1 LRLSGINT
9 GGTPFPRCSR
19 LVLARTPGEGTD
31 FVLEL
36 RRTASAPGVCTEGH
50 CLPPVFSFGPGEDA
64 RRRESAGRHPPGAL
78 LSPGVLGWSW
88 QGRPAKGE
96 RRASTPR
103 GTAFP
108 RCSRLVL
115 ARTPGEG
122 RAPGVNTGGTPFP
135 RCSRLVLART
145 PGEGRAPGVN
155 TGGTTFPRC
164 SRLVLARTPGEGRA
178 PGVHT
183 GGTPFPRCARL
194 VLARTPGEGT
204 DFVLELRRTAS
215 APGVCAGRPQN
226 RHCLVTSQQTTPTQ
240 TAIFRECLVPC

>member
-145 PGEGRAPGVN
+145 PGEGRAPGV
-155 TGGTTFPRC
+155 
-164 SRLVLARTPGEGRA
+164 
-178 PGVHT
+178 HT

>member
-122 RAPGVNTGGTPFP
+122 RAPGVNTGGT
-135 RCSRLVLART
+135 
-145 PGEGRAPGVN
+145 
-155 TGGTTFPRC
+155 TFPRC